1 MSNAQK
7 REPEPNK
14 GMNTRVFM
22 IVVLVAAVLIGIVL
36 LAVVAKSGR
45 KLEPSPGTRH
55 PTSRLVMQTG
65 PVWS

>member
-1 MSNAQK
+1 
-7 REPEPNK
+7 
-14 GMNTRVFM
+14 MNTKVFL
-22 IVVLVAAVLIGIVL
+22 IVVITAAVIVGVVL

-55 PTSRLVMQTG
+55 PTSRLVMTG